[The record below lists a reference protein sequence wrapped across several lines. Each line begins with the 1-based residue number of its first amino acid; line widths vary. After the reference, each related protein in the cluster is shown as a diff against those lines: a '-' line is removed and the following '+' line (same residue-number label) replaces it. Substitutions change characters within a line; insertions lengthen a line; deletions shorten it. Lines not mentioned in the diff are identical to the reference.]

1 MTIFTKRRNAALSA
15 IACTCATGTLLIGIQ
30 SAAAGNGNVT
40 CTDVFAGTA
49 TNVIVPHD
57 NFCDL
62 SGATVTYDVIV
73 EHDAGLFAEGLTV
86 GHDIRLAQG
95 DFSELGGTTVGHDVT
110 MGRGG
115 EIHLERTTIGGS
127 LDALAPDSV
136 QTGGNGPDTPGGPV
150 RIAGDLTING
160 TPDSDFAFD
169 GLCSLNVGHDVRIVN
184 RTVNFGIGFG
194 DNCSGRQQNTVGHD
208 LIFSN
213 DSAEIG
219 FFGPSVIEVGG
230 NTVGHDLVFTHN
242 TADPGGYLEVSDNQ
256 VAGNAICE
264 ANSPAV
270 GSPESSDGPNIVAGK
285 NTCG

>member
-1 MTIFTKRRNAALSA
+1 MRKKVLFVLVCCGAFLTVPLVSLQ
-15 IACTCATGTLLIGIQ
+15 G
-30 SAAAGNGNVT
+30 AAAGNGTVT
-40 CTDVFAGTA
+40 CTDAFGGTA
-49 TNVIVPHD
+49 VNVIVPHD
-57 NFCDL
+57 NGCDL
-62 SGATVTYDVIV
+62 SGATVTQDVIV
-73 EHDAGLFAEGLTV
+73 ERYAGLSAEGLNV

-95 DFSELGGTTVGHDVT
+95 DFAELGGTTVGHDVT

-136 QTGGNGPDTPGGPV
+136 QTGRNGPDSPGGPV
-150 RIAGDLTING
+150 RIAGDLTITG

-169 GLCSLNVGHDVRIVN
+169 GLCSLNVGHDVKIVN

-194 DNCSGRQQNTVGHD
+194 DNCGGGELPNTVGHD
-208 LIFSN
+208 LVLTN
-213 DSAEIG
+213 DSAVSS
-219 FFGPSVIEVGG
+219 FFGPSPIEVGG
-230 NTVGHDLVFTHN
+230 NTVGHDLVFTQN

-270 GSPESSDGPNIVAGK
+270 GSPEPSDGPNVVAGK

>member
-1 MTIFTKRRNAALSA
+1 MRKKVLFVLVCCGAFLTVPLVS
-15 IACTCATGTLLIGIQ
+15 IQ
-30 SAAAGNGNVT
+30 GAAAGNGTVT
-40 CTDVFAGTA
+40 CTDAFGGTA
-49 TNVIVPHD
+49 VNVIVPHD
-57 NFCDL
+57 NGCDL
-62 SGATVTYDVIV
+62 SGATVTHDVIV
-73 EHDAGLFAEGLTV
+73 ERYAGLSAEGLNV
-86 GHDIRLAQG
+86 GHDISLAQG
-95 DFSELGGTTVGHDVT
+95 DFAELGGTTVGHDLT

-136 QTGGNGPDTPGGPV
+136 QTGRNGPDSPGGPV
-150 RIAGDLTING
+150 RIAGDLTITG

-169 GLCSLNVGHDVRIVN
+169 GLCSLNVGHDVKIVN

-194 DNCSGRQQNTVGHD
+194 DNCGGGELPNTVGHD
-208 LIFSN
+208 LVFTN
-213 DSAEIG
+213 DSAVSS
-219 FFGPSVIEVGG
+219 FFGPSPIEVGG

-242 TADPGGYLEVSDNQ
+242 TADPGGYLEVSDNH

-270 GSPESSDGPNIVAGK
+270 GSPEPSDGPNIVAGK

>member
-1 MTIFTKRRNAALSA
+1 MSKKVLFVLVCCGAFLTVALVSLQ
-15 IACTCATGTLLIGIQ
+15 G
-30 SAAAGNGNVT
+30 AAAGNGTVT
-40 CTDVFAGTA
+40 CTDAFGGTA
-49 TNVIVPHD
+49 VNVIVPHD
-57 NFCDL
+57 NGCDL
-62 SGATVTYDVIV
+62 SGATVTQDVIV
-73 EHDAGLFAEGLTV
+73 EHDAGLSAEGLNV
-86 GHDIRLAQG
+86 GHDISLAQG
-95 DFSELGGTTVGHDVT
+95 DFAELGGTTVGHDVT

-127 LDALAPDSV
+127 LNALAPDSV
-136 QTGGNGPDTPGGPV
+136 QTGGNGADTPGGPV
-150 RIAGDLTING
+150 RIADDLTITG

-184 RTVNFGIGFG
+184 RAVNLGIGFG
-194 DNCSGRQQNTVGHD
+194 DGCTGDKSNTVGHD
-208 LIFSN
+208 LVFTN

-219 FFGPSVIEVGG
+219 FFGPSVIEVGD

-242 TADPGGYLEVSDNQ
+242 TATPGGYLEVSDNH

-270 GSPESSDGPNIVAGK
+270 GSPEPSDGPNVVAGK

>member
-1 MTIFTKRRNAALSA
+1 MRKKALVVLASFGA
-15 IACTCATGTLLIGIQ
+15 LLAVLLVGIQ

-40 CTDVFAGTA
+40 CTDAFAGTA
-49 TNVIVPHD
+49 TNVVVPHD

-62 SGATVTYDVIV
+62 SGATVTHDVIV

-86 GHDIRLAQG
+86 GHDISLAKG
-95 DFSELGGTTVGHDVT
+95 DFSELGGTTVGQDVT
-110 MGRGG
+110 VGRNG

-136 QTGGNGPDTPGGPV
+136 QTGHNGPDTPGGSV
-150 RIAGDLTING
+150 RIGRDLTIRG

-169 GLCSLNVGHDVRIVN
+169 GLCSLNVGHDVRIVD
-184 RTVNFGIGFG
+184 RSVNFGIGFG
-194 DNCSGRQQNTVGHD
+194 DNCGGGELPNTVGHD
-208 LIFSN
+208 LVFTN
-213 DSAEIG
+213 DSAVSS
-219 FFGPSVIEVGG
+219 FFGPSVIEVGN

-242 TADPGGYLEVSDNQ
+242 SADPGGYLEVSDNQ

-270 GSPESSDGPNIVAGK
+270 GSPELQDGPNVVAGR

>member
-1 MTIFTKRRNAALSA
+1 
-15 IACTCATGTLLIGIQ
+15 
-30 SAAAGNGNVT
+30 
-40 CTDVFAGTA
+40 
-49 TNVIVPHD
+49 VIVPHD

-62 SGATVTYDVIV
+62 SGATVTHDVIV
-73 EHDAGLFAEGLTV
+73 EHDAGLFAEPLTV
-86 GHDIRLAQG
+86 GRDIRLAQG
-95 DFSELGGTTVGHDVT
+95 DYLELGGTTVARDVNVGT
-110 MGRGG
+110 GG

-136 QTGGNGPDTPGGPV
+136 QTGRNGPDSPGGPV
-150 RIAGDLTING
+150 RIARDLTING

-194 DNCSGRQQNTVGHD
+194 DNCGGGELPNTVGHD
-208 LIFSN
+208 LVFTN
-213 DSAEIG
+213 DSAVSS
-219 FFGPSVIEVGG
+219 FFGPSPIEVGG

-270 GSPESSDGPNIVAGK
+270 GSPEPQDGPNLVAGK

>member
-1 MTIFTKRRNAALSA
+1 MFKRTLALAALAS
-15 IACTCATGTLLIGIQ
+15 GVLLVGIQ
-30 SAAAGNGNVT
+30 SAAAGSADVT
-40 CTDVFAGTA
+40 CTDAFAGTA

-62 SGATVTYDVIV
+62 SGATVTHDVIV

-86 GHDIRLAQG
+86 GHDVGLAQES
-95 DFSELGGTTVGHDVT
+95 FSELGGTVVGHDVNV
-110 MGRGG
+110 GRNG
-115 EIHLERTTIGGS
+115 EIHLARTTIGRS
-127 LDALAPDSV
+127 LDALAPASV
-136 QTGGNGPDTPGGPV
+136 QTGQIGSDSAPGPV
-150 RIAGDLTING
+150 RIAHDLTIKG

-169 GLCSLNVGHDVRIVN
+169 GLCFLNVGHDVRIVD
-184 RTVNFGIGFG
+184 RAVNFGIGFG
-194 DNCSGRQQNTVGHD
+194 DNCAGREPNTVGHD
-208 LIFSN
+208 LVFTH
-213 DSAEIG
+213 DSAVSS
-219 FFGPSVIEVGG
+219 FFGPSVIEVGN